1 MKKKRI
7 FCIILVA
14 VLFLVALCIGFQDA
28 IMIRFFPKTILSGAL
43 RDAFVQLKERFEND
57 PMILVLKTLDPE
69 GKQTLSLELDTTKD
83 YLGAVHYDMQIQME
97 PHFFYGEGAVQA
109 NQLDLDLEIYADTD
123 FMAVSSNDLVSGQ
136 YYGIT
141 YDTFSQ
147 DIRRIPLLTWLI
159 GDSILDSW
167 NNRVLQIQNTMEKG
181 YYTPYFPVLSAE
193 DLTNLTLFFIAA
205 PADVSKT
212 TLTVNNKQL
221 EVYQIS
227 YELDDPQIQ
236 EFLRPF
242 MDTENGAPI
251 SSAAVFYIHEK
262 NLIAAEIQAS
272 SPNTLKKLR
281 MEMGIDILKDPIHA
295 IITTEEGSSVDQKDI
310 TIETNSNNPT
320 FRERWEFSSSRL
332 ERLLLNYEWNPDSG
346 DMWLQINEG
355 EAIPL
360 NFTGTENGIK
370 LEAANFVPLFRY
382 MQPGKLSNNQETISG
397 TITVSRGNTIDVPP
411 YKNLDHWSLDDLLAL
426 LESVG
431 GLLGFEFNK

>member
-109 NQLDLDLEIYADTD
+109 NQLDLDLEIYADTN

-159 GDSILDSW
+159 GDPILDSW
-167 NNRVLQIQNTMEKG
+167 NSRVLQIQSTMEKG

-193 DLTNLTLFFIAA
+193 DLTNLTLFFIAT

-272 SPNTLKKLR
+272 SPNTSKKLR
-281 MEMGIDILKDPIHA
+281 MEMGIDISKDPIHA

-370 LEAANFVPLFRY
+370 LEAANFVPLFHY

-411 YKNLDHWSLDDLLAL
+411 YKNLDHWSLDDLLVL